1 MLFSEVIATLYDK
14 QERISKQKKSY
25 IFHMEGATFMEL
37 ITQILYNITFTKT
50 LTCKVAPVSDPQ
62 RGNATAEGFDA
73 ST

>member
-1 MLFSEVIATLYDK
+1 
-14 QERISKQKKSY
+14 
-25 IFHMEGATFMEL
+25 MEGATFMEL